1 MIWSMAMA
9 ASLESAAEAVASG
22 DYAAAEA
29 AYAEAVA
36 GGAVSAD
43 LYYNLGN
50 VLYRQDRVADAI
62 LAWRRAAV
70 LAPRDPDVSANLEFA
85 RRKVTDDLVASDP
98 CPAWAPWQ
106 AALTAGEGQW
116 LGGALAGLGLC
127 AVAFRRRWS
136 HLPLAGVGGV
146 ATVLGLL
153 VATGGAVEATMPPA
167 AVVLAAE
174 VTARSDL
181 AGGVDLFVLHA
192 GAEVG
197 VAEAAA
203 GQVLVSLP
211 DGRRG
216 WVAESAVGR
225 VDPHA
230 LRR

>member
-1 MIWSMAMA
+1 MIWSMALA
-9 ASLESAAEAVASG
+9 ASLDGAADAVASG
-22 DYAAAEA
+22 DFVAAEA
-29 AYAEAVA
+29 AYTEAIED
-36 GGAVSAD
+36 GAVSAD

-62 LAWRRAAV
+62 LAWRRAGV

-85 RRKVTDDLVASDP
+85 RRKVVDDLVAADP

-106 AALTAGEGQW
+106 AALTPGEGQW
-116 LGGALAGLGLC
+116 LGGALAGLGLL
-127 AVAFRRRWS
+127 AVALRRRWP
-136 HLPLAGVGGV
+136 HLPLAGAGGV
-146 ATVLGLL
+146 ATALGLV
-153 VATGGAVEATMPPA
+153 VAAGGAVEAAMPPG
-167 AVVLAAE
+167 AVVLVDE

-181 AGGVDLFVLHA
+181 GGGVDLFVLHA

-203 GQVLVSLP
+203 GHVLLTLP

-216 WVAESAVGR
+216 WVAASAVGR
-225 VDPHA
+225 VDPYA